1 MYEDVVMKHI
11 TMHKYFV
18 LIKHFLNSC
27 VYNTMVLGS
36 EASVEVIRS

>member
-11 TMHKYFV
+11 TMHNYFV

-27 VYNTMVLGS
+27 VNTMVLGS